1 MRGGHGVGGWGLWHG
16 LDSFTE
22 KEAFE
27 LLSTECEEIGKLSE
41 QGAQGTENSMWK
53 GIYTTLW
60 GNKKGPTARELRL
73 EQEAS

>member
-1 MRGGHGVGGWGLWHG
+1 MQLGGWGLWDD

-27 LLSTECEEIGKLSE
+27 LPPKEREEIGKLSE
-41 QGAQGTENSMWK
+41 QGAQGTENGVWK